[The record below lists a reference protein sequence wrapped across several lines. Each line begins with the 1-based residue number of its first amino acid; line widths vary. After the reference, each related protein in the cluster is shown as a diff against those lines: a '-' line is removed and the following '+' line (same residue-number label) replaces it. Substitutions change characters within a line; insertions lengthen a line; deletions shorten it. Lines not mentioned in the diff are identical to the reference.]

1 MPAHSP
7 GVGKNH
13 VGKGAER
20 PGDQPAGVEEKNRL
34 NVLTAALFF
43 FTYFAQGSDFLLG
56 GECSPWVPAHSA
68 ALFTLGAQSSFPL
81 CVSPSLLV
89 RRCRGVPGKENAVH
103 LNFK

>member
-13 VGKGAER
+13 VGEGAGR

-68 ALFTLGAQSSFPL
+68 GLFTLGARVFF
-81 CVSPSLLV
+81 PSLCKSFFTCEEMQ
-89 RRCRGVPGKENAVH
+89 RDSWKRKCSTSE
-103 LNFK
+103 F